1 VAARFIYSRQHM
13 SKQQARPKA
22 SAFYPPHDGQLSVV
36 HSTGLRDHDVWEI
49 GTITLGTQPGRG
61 KIHGRADVPV
71 KAFIERKLRAIRDD
85 NPFERHTSVIGWPE
99 SPDPDERKQQR
110 MLICL
115 ELSQDPEVRL
125 LIPEEPIIR
134 SAV

>member
-1 VAARFIYSRQHM
+1 
-13 SKQQARPKA
+13 
-22 SAFYPPHDGQLSVV
+22 
-36 HSTGLRDHDVWEI
+36 
-49 GTITLGTQPGRG
+49 
-61 KIHGRADVPV
+61 V

-85 NPFERHTSVIGWPE
+85 SPFERHTSVIGWPE
-99 SPDPDERKQQR
+99 SSDPDERKQQR

-125 LIPEEPIIR
+125 LIPEKPIIR